1 MCLSNDNNIDN
12 QNYNKILKRNWLAP
26 VWFEF

>member
-1 MCLSNDNNIDN
+1 MCLSNDNNNDN
-12 QNYNKILKRNWLAP
+12 KNYYKILKRNWLAL

>member
-1 MCLSNDNNIDN
+1 MCLSNDNNNVN

-26 VWFEF
+26 AWFEF